1 MEVYIDGKFYPAEE
15 ARISVWDHGLLYG
28 DGVFE
33 GIRVYG
39 GRVFRL
45 DEHLRRLYDSAHSIA
60 LKIPISRHELK
71 SVTLECCRRNKISN
85 GYIRIVVT
93 RGRGDLGIDPR
104 KCARAT
110 LIVIVDNIS
119 LFPAESYE
127 KGVRVVTAST
137 RKNAPATLSPR
148 IKSLNYLNNIM
159 AKLEAL
165 HAGVSEAVML
175 NAEGYVTE
183 GTGDNIF
190 IVNEG
195 ILKTPP
201 VFVGLLDGVTRN
213 VVLKL
218 AEELGI
224 PSEEAKLTM
233 HDLYTADEVFLTGT
247 AAELVPV
254 VEIDGRPIGE
264 GKPGSIFARLRDA
277 FKKLTSLEG
286 DFIVEGEHLSV
297 S

>member
-1 MEVYIDGKFYPAEE
+1 MEVYIDGKFYPSEE
-15 ARISVWDHGLLYG
+15 AKISVWDHGLLYG
-28 DGVFE
+28 DGIFE
-33 GIRVYG
+33 GIRIYG
-39 GRVFRL
+39 DRVFRL
-45 DEHLRRLYDSAHSIA
+45 DEHLKRLYDSARSIA
-60 LKIPISRHELK
+60 LKMPLSRNELK
-71 SVTLECCRRNKISN
+71 GVTLECCRRNKMPD
-85 GYIRIVVT
+85 GYIRIIVT
-93 RGRGDLGIDPR
+93 RGYGDLGIDPR
-104 KCARAT
+104 KCARAS
-110 LIVIVDNIS
+110 LIVIVDKIS

-127 KGVRVVTAST
+127 KGLRIITAAT
-137 RKNAPATLSPR
+137 RKHSPAALSPR

-165 HAGVSEAVML
+165 HAGVPEAVML

-190 IVNEG
+190 IVSEG

-201 VFVGLLDGVTRN
+201 VFIGILEGVTRN
-213 VVLKL
+213 VVLDL
-218 AEELGI
+218 AKELGI
-224 PSEEAKLTM
+224 PSEEDKLVT

-264 GKPGSIFARLRDA
+264 GRPGNIFTRLKEA

-286 DFIVEGEHLSV
+286 DFIIEGEHLSV
-297 S
+297 R

>member
-1 MEVYIDGKFYPAEE
+1 MEVYIDGKFHPAEE

-39 GRVFRL
+39 DRVFRL
-45 DEHLRRLYDSAHSIA
+45 DEHLKRLYDSARSIA
-60 LKIPISRHELK
+60 LKIPLSRHELK
-71 SVTLECCRRNKISN
+71 GVTLECCRRNKMSD

-119 LFPAESYE
+119 LFPAESYD
-127 KGVRVVTAST
+127 KGVRVVTAAT
-137 RKNAPATLSPR
+137 RKHAPATLSPR

-159 AKLEAL
+159 AKLEAI

-190 IVNEG
+190 IMSEG

-224 PSEEAKLTM
+224 PTEEAKLTM

-264 GKPGSIFARLRDA
+264 GKPGSIYARLRDA

-286 DFIVEGEHLSV
+286 DFILEGEHLSV